1 MTEPCIVAKQR
12 VTLLLNMLSFEFLP
26 DLQEEQ
32 IAIKYL
38 CSLMNCFKV
47 FKF

>member
-12 VTLLLNMLSFEFLP
+12 VTSLLNILSFEFLP
-26 DLQEEQ
+26 NLQEEQ
-32 IAIKYL
+32 TAIKSL